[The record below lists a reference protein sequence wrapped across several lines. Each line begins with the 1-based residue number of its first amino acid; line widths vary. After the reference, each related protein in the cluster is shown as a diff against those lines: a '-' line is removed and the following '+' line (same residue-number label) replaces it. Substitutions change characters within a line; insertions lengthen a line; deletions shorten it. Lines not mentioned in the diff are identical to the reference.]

1 MTSAGTFCEPQV
13 VELCGGTVR
22 KEGEVG
28 GGLIID
34 ESMLQTKKQVLH
46 PEGCVAILKGFP
58 ENK

>member
-1 MTSAGTFCEPQV
+1 MTFCEPQV
-13 VELCGGTVR
+13 VDLGGVIVR

-28 GGLIID
+28 GGLIVD
-34 ESMLQTKKQVLH
+34 DSVLQTKKQVLH